1 MGVLIKDSEGR
12 VVGACSKKI
21 QALLG
26 AMEVEAKAVEFGL
39 KFAKDMLIQ
48 DFILEGDSLI
58 LMNALN
64 EISPPPSL
72 VVAVVYGSLSA
83 FYGFRQV
90 EFSHVRRQ
98 GNRPTHLLAKHAL
111 DNSEFAVWIE
121 ENPCFLEQTLL
132 HDVLSLP

>member
-21 QALLG
+21 QAPLG

-72 VVAVVYGSLSA
+72 VAAVVYGSLST

-111 DNSEFAVWIE
+111 DISEFAVWIE

>member
-1 MGVLIKDSEGR
+1 MGVLIKDSEGS

-98 GNRPTHLLAKHAL
+98 GNRLTHLLAKHAL
-111 DNSEFAVWIE
+111 DISEFAVWIE
-121 ENPCFLEQTLL
+121 ENPCFFEQTLL

>member
-21 QALLG
+21 QAPLG
-26 AMEVEAKAVEFGL
+26 AMEVEAKAVVFGL

-48 DFILEGDSLI
+48 DFILEGDSLV

-72 VVAVVYGSLSA
+72 VAAVVYGSLSA

-121 ENPCFLEQTLL
+121 ENPCFFRTN
-132 HDVLSLP
+132 SST

>member
-1 MGVLIKDSEGR
+1 MEVLIKDSEGR

-21 QALLG
+21 QAPLG

-72 VVAVVYGSLSA
+72 VAAVVYGSLSA